1 MPDKNCLNTPPIQD
15 TPPGQA
21 ARSNAASLSHGKC
34 GTLLCLGIESSCD
47 ETALALY
54 QGYQG
59 GGDREHE
66 QGDGQ
71 GHGNALHQ
79 ESSSEQADATGAAGT
94 SSGEI
99 PGSTTG
105 QPENNAVPGAP
116 TGKLLGSVLASQ
128 AELHALFGGVV
139 PELASRE
146 HYRLIGRLYDLLLKQ
161 TGVSSDQID
170 LVAVA
175 RGPGLL
181 GALLVGMGFAKGIC
195 LGTGAKLLGVNHLE
209 GHLLACGLEQP
220 LVFPALGLLVS
231 GGHTHIYRI
240 DSPQKFRLLGR
251 TLDDAAGE
259 AFDKVAKLLRLP
271 YPGGKWLDSL
281 GQRGIVSPR
290 LLPKPYL
297 DNDNLDFSFSGLK
310 TAAGTYIAKHPE
322 LLRPEL
328 DDMEKKENDQELT
341 GLAASFNHSVAAT
354 LSAKLRRALV
364 RENENAGHNGKPKA
378 IILAGGV
385 ASNSFVRRYI
395 AELAKEFALPLL
407 LPSPALC
414 TDNASMIAYSGWL
427 LGREGLSHTLN
438 LGAVPKGRAIPDDY
452 SR

>member
-1 MPDKNCLNTPPIQD
+1 MNPADKNFLNTPEN
-15 TPPGQA
+15 QA
-21 ARSNAASLSHGKC
+21 GETASSSLGGAASACRDKSKP
-34 GTLLCLGIESSCD
+34 LLCLGIESSCD

-54 QGYQG
+54 QGNIENTAPADQPCQVDQIEG
-59 GGDREHE
+59 CMPEHKS
-66 QGDGQ
+66 
-71 GHGNALHQ
+71 LP
-79 ESSSEQADATGAAGT
+79 GT
-94 SSGEI
+94 
-99 PGSTTG
+99 
-105 QPENNAVPGAP
+105 
-116 TGKLLGSVLASQ
+116 LLGSVLASQ

-146 HYRLIGRLYDLLLKQ
+146 HYRLIGKLYDLLLKQ

-220 LVFPALGLLVS
+220 LIFPALGLLVS

-240 DSPQKFRLLGR
+240 DSPHKFRLLGR

-271 YPGGKWLDSL
+271 YPGGKWLDAL
-281 GQRGIVSPR
+281 GQRGVVSPR
-290 LLPKPYL
+290 LFPKPYL

-328 DDMEKKENDQELT
+328 NEMDKKEKDPELT
-341 GLAASFNHSVAAT
+341 GFAASFNHSVATT
-354 LSAKLRRALV
+354 LSAKLRRALL
-364 RENENAGHNGKPKA
+364 RENENAGSPGGVTGNDAQNGQNWQTAPEAQAQDCETEKPKA

-385 ASNSFVRRYI
+385 AANSFVRSYI
-395 AELAKEFALPLL
+395 AELAREFNLPLL

-414 TDNASMIAYSGWL
+414 TDNAAMIAYAGWL
-427 LGREGLSHTLN
+427 LGREGLRHDLR
-438 LGAVPKGRAIPDDY
+438 LGAIPKGRAIPDDY
-452 SR
+452 LRS

>member
-1 MPDKNCLNTPPIQD
+1 MNPADKNCLNIPEN
-15 TPPGQA
+15 QA
-21 ARSNAASLSHGKC
+21 GETASSSQGGAAGSCPDKIKP
-34 GTLLCLGIESSCD
+34 LLCLGIESSCD

-54 QGYQG
+54 LGNNENTATP
-59 GGDREHE
+59 DRVNQVESCRSEHKS
-66 QGDGQ
+66 
-71 GHGNALHQ
+71 L
-79 ESSSEQADATGAAGT
+79 
-94 SSGEI
+94 
-99 PGSTTG
+99 PGR
-105 QPENNAVPGAP
+105 
-116 TGKLLGSVLASQ
+116 LLGSVLASQ

-146 HYRLIGRLYDLLLKQ
+146 HYRLIGKLYDLLLKQ

-181 GALLVGMGFAKGIC
+181 GALLVGMGFAKGLC

-220 LVFPALGLLVS
+220 LIFPALGLLVS

-240 DSPQKFRLLGR
+240 DSPHQFRLLGR

-271 YPGGKWLDSL
+271 YPGGKWLDAL
-281 GQRGIVSPR
+281 GQRGVISPR
-290 LLPKPYL
+290 LFPKPYL

-328 DDMEKKENDQELT
+328 NEMDKKEKDPELT
-341 GLAASFNHSVAAT
+341 GFAASFNHSVAAT
-354 LSAKLRRALV
+354 LSAKLRRALL
-364 RENENAGHNGKPKA
+364 RENENTVSPGSVTGNDVQNVTETQAQDCEAEKPKT

-385 ASNSFVRRYI
+385 AANSFVRSYI
-395 AELAKEFALPLL
+395 AELAREFNLPLL

-414 TDNASMIAYSGWL
+414 TDNAAMIAYAGWL
-427 LGREGLSHTLN
+427 LGREGLRHDLR
-438 LGAVPKGRAIPDDY
+438 LGAIPKGRAIPDDY
-452 SR
+452 LRS